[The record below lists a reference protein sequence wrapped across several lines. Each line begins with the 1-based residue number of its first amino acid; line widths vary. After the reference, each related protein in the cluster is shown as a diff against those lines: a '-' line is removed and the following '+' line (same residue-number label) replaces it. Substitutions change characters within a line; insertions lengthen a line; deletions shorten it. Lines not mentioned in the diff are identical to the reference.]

1 MLKWSKSTLW
11 SKDYSALAYCFLLD
25 LLHKGVIDVINRVED
40 WEEYYY
46 GSWDG
51 EGQEQDPGF
60 GEEISKFKIT

>member
-11 SKDYSALAYCFLLD
+11 SKDSALAYCFLLD

-51 EGQEQDPGF
+51 EVQEQDPGF
-60 GEEISKFKIT
+60 GKEISKFKIT

>member
-11 SKDYSALAYCFLLD
+11 SKDSALAYCFLLD

-46 GSWDG
+46 GIWDG

-60 GEEISKFKIT
+60 GEEIPKFKIT